1 VNRFRGD
8 LMPRSHLIKPSLD
21 GSYPI
26 VDYGKGVYVYDK
38 EGKKYLDASS
48 GAVTANIGHGME
60 EILQAMVYQAKKIS
74 FVYRSQFSS
83 EPAEELAEWLD
94 KKTGYPW
101 SFFVNSGSE
110 AVETAIKIA
119 IQHWQEKGQSS
130 KRRILSRWLSY
141 HGITFGALSASGHP
155 LRRER
160 FDAHIGDWPVIEP
173 PYCYECPF
181 QETYPGCGLKCAT
194 QLETMIN
201 RIGSNNIAAFI
212 AEPIVGAA
220 AGAIAPPDE
229 YYKVIKDICVKY
241 DILFIS
247 DEVMTGCGR
256 TGTFLALEQWG
267 VEADIVAIGK
277 GLSAGYSPIAATLAS
292 DAVLEP
298 IVHGS
303 KVIMSGH
310 TFSGNPLSSA
320 AALSVLKLI
329 DSERI
334 IDAVKEKGNYLTTLL
349 KKLQDQFSFVGD
361 IRGRGLLIGL
371 EFTSNESMEVDAAFT
386 ATIVKKA
393 QQNGLLLYPAG
404 AGIDGRKGAAIIVAP
419 PLTISK
425 SEMEEIYSKLKTV
438 FTLLKKQQEDK
449 EDG

>member
-1 VNRFRGD
+1 
-8 LMPRSHLIKPSLD
+8 MPHSHLIKPYLD
-21 GSYPI
+21 DTYPT

-60 EILQAMVYQAKKIS
+60 EILQAIVHQAKKIA
-74 FVYRSQFSS
+74 FVYRSQFIN
-83 EPAEELAEWLD
+83 EPAEELAAWLD

-119 IQHWQEKGQSS
+119 VQHWQEKGKPA

-160 FDAHIGDWPVIEP
+160 FDAYIGDWPVIEP

-201 RIGSNNIAAFI
+201 RIGSDNIAAFI

-220 AGAIAPPDE
+220 AGAIAPPDD
-229 YYKVIKDICVKY
+229 YYKVIRDICVKH

-267 VEADIVAIGK
+267 VEADIVALGK

-329 DSERI
+329 ESEGI
-334 IDAVKEKGNYLTTLL
+334 IGAVKEKGSYLTNLL
-349 KKLQDQFSFVGD
+349 KKLQGEFSFIGD
-361 IRGRGLLIGL
+361 IRGKGLLIGV
-371 EFTSNESMEVDAAFT
+371 EFTSNESVEVDASFT
-386 ATIVKKA
+386 AAVIKKA

-404 AGIDGRKGAAIIVAP
+404 AGIDGRKGSAIIVAP

-425 SEMEEIYSKLKTV
+425 SEMDEIYAKLKAV
-438 FTLLKKQQEDK
+438 LTLLEKQQEDK
-449 EDG
+449 QDGQC